1 MIHEKTSSAGTRSI
15 RIAIYDDSADIRDG
29 LKGILK
35 FYPDMQV
42 LGAFPDANDI
52 AGFVSLEKP
61 DVILMDILM
70 PGMNGIE
77 ATAVVKSFSPQTQVI
92 ILSQHSDDE
101 KVFTALRFG
110 ATGYL
115 LKGEDAGNIVE
126 AIRTVVAG
134 GSPMNAFV
142 ARKAVEYFQKQPVQS
157 SRKSEPEDFGL
168 SVREMEVLGCLG
180 EGKTYKEIG
189 TTLFIAIDTVRTH
202 IRHIYEKLQARS
214 KAEAILIAM
223 RKGLI

>member
-1 MIHEKTSSAGTRSI
+1 LIHEQTSSTGAPTI
-15 RIAIYDDSADIRDG
+15 RIAIFDDSADIRDG
-29 LKGILK
+29 LKGVLK
-35 FYPDMQV
+35 FYPDMEV
-42 LGAFPDANDI
+42 LGAFPDANNV
-52 AGFVSLEKP
+52 AGFVDAQKP
-61 DVILMDILM
+61 DVILMDIMM

-126 AIRTVVAG
+126 AIRMVMTG

-142 ARKAVEYFQKQPVQS
+142 ARKAVQFLQKQPAQS
-157 SRKSEPEDFGL
+157 GSSSEPEDFGL
-168 SVREMEVLGCLG
+168 SKREMEVLRSLG

-189 TTLFIAIDTVRTH
+189 AALFIAIDTVRSH

-214 KAEAILIAM
+214 KAEAILIAI

>member
-1 MIHEKTSSAGTRSI
+1 MRSI
-15 RIAIYDDSADIRDG
+15 RIAIFDDSADIRDG

-42 LGAFPDANDI
+42 LGAFQNANDI

-61 DVILMDILM
+61 DVILMDITM

-115 LKGEDAGNIVE
+115 LKGEDAGSIVE

-142 ARKAVEYFQKQPVQS
+142 ARKAVDYFQKQPVQS
-157 SRKSEPEDFGL
+157 SRTNETADFGL
-168 SVREMEVLGCLG
+168 SAREMDVLKCLG
-180 EGKTYKEIG
+180 KGMTYKEIAAD
-189 TTLFIAIDTVRTH
+189 LNISIDTVRSH

-214 KAEAILIAM
+214 KSEAILIAM

>member
-1 MIHEKTSSAGTRSI
+1 
-15 RIAIYDDSADIRDG
+15 
-29 LKGILK
+29 
-35 FYPDMQV
+35 MQV
-42 LGAFPDANDI
+42 LGAFPDANEI
-52 AGFVSLEKP
+52 AGYVSLEKP
-61 DVILMDILM
+61 DVILMDIMM

-142 ARKAVEYFQKQPVQS
+142 ARKAVEYFQKQHVQK
-157 SRKSEPEDFGL
+157 SRQSEPEDFGL
-168 SVREMEVLGCLG
+168 SAREMEVLGCLG

-189 TTLFIAIDTVRTH
+189 ASLFIAIDTVRTH
-202 IRHIYEKLQARS
+202 IRHIYEKLHARS

>member
-1 MIHEKTSSAGTRSI
+1 MRSI
-15 RIAIYDDSADIRDG
+15 RIAIFDDSADIRDG

-61 DVILMDILM
+61 DVILMDITM

-142 ARKAVEYFQKQPVQS
+142 ARKAVDYFQKQHAQK
-157 SRKSEPEDFGL
+157 SRQSEPEDFGL
-168 SVREMEVLGCLG
+168 SAREMDVLKCLG

-189 TTLFIAIDTVRTH
+189 ASLFIAIDTVRSH

>member
-1 MIHEKTSSAGTRSI
+1 LIHEQTSSTGAPTI
-15 RIAIYDDSADIRDG
+15 RIAIFDDSADIRDG

-42 LGAFPDANDI
+42 LRAFPDANDI

-61 DVILMDILM
+61 DVILMDIMM

-101 KVFTALRFG
+101 KIFTALRFG

-126 AIRTVVAG
+126 AIRTVVTG

-142 ARKAVEYFQKQPVQS
+142 ARKAVEYFQKQSAQS
-157 SRKSEPEDFGL
+157 SRTHETADFGL
-168 SVREMEVLGCLG
+168 SAREMDVLKCLG

-189 TTLFIAIDTVRTH
+189 STLFIAIDTVRTH

-214 KAEAILIAM
+214 KAEAILIAI

>member
-1 MIHEKTSSAGTRSI
+1 MRSI
-15 RIAIYDDSADIRDG
+15 RIAIFDDSADIRDG

-61 DVILMDILM
+61 DVILMDITM

-115 LKGEDAGNIVE
+115 LKGEDAENIVD
-126 AIRTVVAG
+126 AIRTVVTG

-142 ARKAVEYFQKQPVQS
+142 ARKAVEYFQKQSVQS
-157 SRKSEPEDFGL
+157 SRTNEAADVGL
-168 SVREMEVLGCLG
+168 SAREMDVLKCLG
-180 EGKTYKEIG
+180 KSMTYKEIAAD
-189 TTLFIAIDTVRTH
+189 LFIAIDTVRSH

-214 KAEAILIAM
+214 KSEAILIAM